1 MMAACKCLQVR
12 KFIGVRRSLPAVLQ
26 AGCSQ
31 LVLCSSMGGGY
42 QADGSQVLFTATIWG
57 SKMIAVAS
65 KWTAVITQ
73 LFRPS
78 NWGPLNQIMAKEI
91 HMKKYVKPSF
101 KELGLL
107 RLVTK
112 YTYRWPF

>member
-1 MMAACKCLQVR
+1 MR
-12 KFIGVRRSLPAVLQ
+12 KFIGGRKSLLVVLQ

-42 QADGSQVLFTATIWG
+42 QADGSQVLFTATLGG

-65 KWTAVITQ
+65 KWAAAITQ

-78 NWGPLNQIMAKEI
+78 SWGPLDQIMAKEI